1 MVNGWQLISIIADDF
16 GIEKSLVPNM
26 FGVVLFQLI
35 MRKLKR
41 PFVVLI
47 LF

>member
-1 MVNGWQLISIIADDF
+1 MVNGWQLISTIDDDF

-26 FGVVLFQLI
+26 FGVVLFQPI
-35 MRKLKR
+35 MRKLKT
-41 PFVVLI
+41 PFAVLV

>member
-1 MVNGWQLISIIADDF
+1 MVNGWQLISIIDDDF

-26 FGVVLFQLI
+26 FGVVLFQPI

-41 PFVVLI
+41 PFAVLV